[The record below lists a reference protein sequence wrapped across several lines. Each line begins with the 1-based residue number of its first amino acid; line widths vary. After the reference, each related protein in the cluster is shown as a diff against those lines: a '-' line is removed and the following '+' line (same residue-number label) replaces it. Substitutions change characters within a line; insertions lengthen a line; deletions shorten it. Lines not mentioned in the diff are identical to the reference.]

1 MGTVQLEIVAKSD
14 GPNNRIEA
22 FLEPQSEFLSTR
34 LWIYLS
40 TSIKLPLTYKHS
52 ISNRLSD

>member
-40 TSIKLPLTYKHS
+40 TLNQITFDIQTFHFESLI
-52 ISNRLSD
+52 